1 MEKRWWVAVG
11 LVAVVGGGVLV
22 SLQAAGRTDP
32 AAVEAEVET
41 AFVERGTLLITVDG
55 SGSLAPQQE
64 VVVPFEASGRV
75 VEIPLRTGSAVGAGD
90 VLVRLDDTD
99 AQRSL
104 VNAELSVKQ
113 CEVSLASV
121 QLTLDKLLEWEA
133 DESSVELAQANL
145 AAAQMAYQKARTNSS
160 LAGDQIT
167 SSEVNLAQAQRNLE
181 NAQEAYDSAYD
192 PGRDWE
198 LGDKRRSAQLEVE
211 REGAADALTAAR
223 DNLSV
228 AQAAYNLAVA
238 GVSDSGVASAW
249 SQVVSAQISLENETE
264 PPDEDDIESARLQ
277 VEQAQV
283 SLEQAQLSL
292 TSAQRDLAD
301 TELTAPVSGTVAE
314 MDLQLGQ
321 MVNNGQIGV
330 VLADLETLEVEI
342 GLDESDIAKVAVGQ
356 PAVVAMDAFDD
367 VELSGVV
374 DHIEPTAQSQS
385 GVVLYVVTVVLDATE
400 IPVRV
405 GMTADVEIVT
415 TSAQGA
421 LIIPLKAVKSVNGKS
436 YVDRRASD
444 GSYAQTQ
451 IELGVMAD
459 TQVEVVSGLEEGD
472 VVLVASASATP
483 DNAPQGPFGMMG
495 GGRP

>member
-1 MEKRWWVAVG
+1 MKKRWWVVVG
-11 LVAVVGGGVLV
+11 LVVVAGGGLLV
-22 SLQAAGRTDP
+22 SRLAVGRAGP
-32 AAVEAEVET
+32 AAVETEVET
-41 AFVERGTLLITVDG
+41 AVVERGTLLVTVDG

-64 VVVPFEASGRV
+64 IVVPFEASGRI
-75 VEIPLRTGSAVGAGD
+75 VEVLVRTGSAAGSGD

-99 AQRSL
+99 ARRAL
-104 VNAELSVKQ
+104 ANVELTVKQ
-113 CEVSLASV
+113 SEVGLASA
-121 QLTLDKLLEWEA
+121 QLTLDKLLEWES
-133 DESSVELAQANL
+133 DGSSVELAEANL
-145 AAAQMAYQKARTNSS
+145 AAAEMAYQKARTNSF

-167 SSEVNLAQAQRNLE
+167 SSEVNLTGAQRNFE
-181 NAQEAYDSAYD
+181 DAQEAYDSAYD

-198 LGDKRRSAQLEVE
+198 LGDRRRSAQLEAE
-211 REGAADALTAAR
+211 REGAADGLTAAR

-283 SLEQAQLSL
+283 SLEQAKLSL
-292 TSAQRDLAD
+292 VSALSDLAD
-301 TELTAPVSGTVAE
+301 TELSAPASGTVAE

-321 MVNNGQIGV
+321 MVNSGQTGV
-330 VLADLETLEVEI
+330 VLADLETLQVEI
-342 GLDESDIAKVAVGQ
+342 GLDESDIVQVSVGQ

-367 VELSGVV
+367 VGLSGVV

-385 GVVLYVVTVVLDATE
+385 GVVLYVVTVVLDPTA
-400 IPVRV
+400 IPVRA
-405 GMTADVEIVT
+405 GMTADVEVVT
-415 TSAQGA
+415 TSAQDA
-421 LIIPLKAVKSVNGKS
+421 LIIALKAVQSVNGNS
-436 YVDRRASD
+436 FVDRRSSD
-444 GSYAQTQ
+444 GSFAQTQ
-451 IELGVMAD
+451 IELGVMAG
-459 TQVEVVSGLEEGD
+459 TQIEVLSGLEEGD

-483 DNAPQGPFGMMG
+483 DNVPSGPFGMMS

>member
-1 MEKRWWVAVG
+1 
-11 LVAVVGGGVLV
+11 
-22 SLQAAGRTDP
+22 
-32 AAVEAEVET
+32 
-41 AFVERGTLLITVDG
+41 
-55 SGSLAPQQE
+55 
-64 VVVPFEASGRV
+64 
-75 VEIPLRTGSAVGAGD
+75 
-90 VLVRLDDTD
+90 
-99 AQRSL
+99 
-104 VNAELSVKQ
+104 
-113 CEVSLASV
+113 
-121 QLTLDKLLEWEA
+121 LT
-133 DESSVELAQANL
+133 
-145 AAAQMAYQKARTNSS
+145 AAQMAYEKARMNSS

-167 SSEVNLAQAQRNLE
+167 SSEVNLAQAQRSLE
-181 NAQEAYDSAYD
+181 DAQEAYDSAYD

-198 LGDKRRSAQLEVE
+198 LGDKRRSAQLEAE
-211 REGAADALTAAR
+211 REGAADALIAAQ

-238 GVSDSGVASAW
+238 GVSDSGVTSAW

-264 PPDEDDIESARLQ
+264 PPDENDIESARLQ

-283 SLEQAQLSL
+283 SLEQGKLSL
-292 TSAQRDLAD
+292 MSAQSDLAE

-321 MVNNGQIGV
+321 MVNNGQTGV

-342 GLDESDIAKVAVGQ
+342 GLDESGIVQVAVGQ
-356 PAVVAMDAFDD
+356 PAMVALDAFDD

-385 GVVLYVVTVVLDATE
+385 GVVLYVVTIVLDPTA

-405 GMTADVEIVT
+405 GMTADVEVVT

-421 LIIPLKAVKSVNGKS
+421 LTIPLKAVQSVNGDS
-436 YVDRRASD
+436 FVGRRSLN
-444 GSYAQTQ
+444 GSFAQTQ
-451 IELGVMAD
+451 IELGVMAG
-459 TQVEVVSGLEEGD
+459 TRIEVVSGLEEGD
-472 VVLVASASATP
+472 VVLVASAPATP

>member
-1 MEKRWWVAVG
+1 
-11 LVAVVGGGVLV
+11 L
-22 SLQAAGRTDP
+22 
-32 AAVEAEVET
+32 
-41 AFVERGTLLITVDG
+41 
-55 SGSLAPQQE
+55 PQQE
-64 VVVPFEASGRV
+64 VIVPFEASGRV
-75 VEIPLRTGSAVGAGD
+75 VEVLVRTGSAVRAGD

-99 AQRSL
+99 AHRAL
-104 VNAELSVKQ
+104 ANVELSVKQ
-113 CEVSLASV
+113 SEVSLASV

-133 DESSVELAQANL
+133 DESSVELAEANL
-145 AAAQMAYQKARTNSS
+145 AAAQMAYQKARTNSF

-167 SSEVNLAQAQRNLE
+167 SSEVNLAQAQRSLE
-181 NAQEAYDSAYD
+181 DAQEAYDSAYD

-198 LGDKRRSAQLEVE
+198 LGDRWRSAQLEAE
-211 REGAADALTAAR
+211 REATADALVRAR
-223 DNLSV
+223 DSLSV

-238 GVSDSGVASAW
+238 GVSDSGVSSAW

-301 TELTAPVSGTVAE
+301 TELIASVSGTVAE

-321 MVNNGQIGV
+321 IVNKGQTGV
-330 VLADLETLEVEI
+330 VLADLETLEVRI
-342 GLDESDIAKVAVGQ
+342 GLDESDIAQVVVGQ
-356 PAVVAMDAFDD
+356 PAVVTIDAFDD
-367 VELSGVV
+367 MELSGVI
-374 DHIEPTAQSQS
+374 DHVAPTAQSQS

-405 GMTADVEIVT
+405 GMTADVEVIT

-421 LIIPLKAVKSVNGKS
+421 LIIPLKAVQSVDGKS
-436 YVDRRASD
+436 YADRRSTGA
-444 GSYAQTQ
+444 GFTQVQ
-451 IELGVMAD
+451 IELGVVTD
-459 TQVEVVSGLEEGD
+459 TRVEVLSGLAEGD
-472 VVLVASASATP
+472 VVLIASAPTTP
-483 DNAPQGPFGMMG
+483 DNGPQGPFAMMG

>member
-1 MEKRWWVAVG
+1 MKKRWWVVVG

-22 SLQAAGRTDP
+22 SRFVAGRTDP
-32 AAVEAEVET
+32 AAATTEVET
-41 AFVERGTLLITVDG
+41 AVVERGTLLVTVDG

-64 VVVPFEASGRV
+64 VVVPFQVSGRV
-75 VEIPLRTGSAVGAGD
+75 VEILVRTGSAVEAGD
-90 VLVRLDDTD
+90 VLVRLDDTN
-99 AQRSL
+99 AHRAL
-104 VNAELSVKQ
+104 ANAEFSVKQ
-113 CEVSLASV
+113 SEVSLASA
-121 QLTLDKLLEWEA
+121 QLTLDRLLEWEA
-133 DESSVELAQANL
+133 DESSVELAEANL
-145 AAAQMAYQKARTNSS
+145 AAAEMAYQKARLDSS

-167 SSEVNLAQAQRNLE
+167 SSEVNLAQAQRSLE
-181 NAQEAYDSAYD
+181 DAQEAYDSAYD

-198 LGDKRRSAQLEVE
+198 LGDKRRSAQLEAE
-211 REGAADALTAAR
+211 REGAADALIAAQ

-238 GVSDSGVASAW
+238 GVSDSGVTSAW

-264 PPDEDDIESARLQ
+264 PPDENDIESARLQ

-283 SLEQAQLSL
+283 SLEQAKLSL
-292 TSAQRDLAD
+292 MSAQSDLAE
-301 TELTAPVSGTVAE
+301 TELTASVSGTVAE

-321 MVNNGQIGV
+321 MVNSGQTGV

-342 GLDESDIAKVAVGQ
+342 GLDESDIVQVSVGQ

-385 GVVLYVVTVVLDATE
+385 GVVLYVVTIVLDPTT

-405 GMTADVEIVT
+405 GMTADVEVVT

-421 LIIPLKAVKSVNGKS
+421 LTIPLKAVRSVNGNS
-436 YVDRRASD
+436 FVDRRSSN
-444 GSYAQTQ
+444 GSFAQTQ
-451 IELGVMAD
+451 IELGVMAG
-459 TQVEVVSGLEEGD
+459 TRIEVLSGLEEGD
-472 VVLVASASATP
+472 VVLVASAPATP